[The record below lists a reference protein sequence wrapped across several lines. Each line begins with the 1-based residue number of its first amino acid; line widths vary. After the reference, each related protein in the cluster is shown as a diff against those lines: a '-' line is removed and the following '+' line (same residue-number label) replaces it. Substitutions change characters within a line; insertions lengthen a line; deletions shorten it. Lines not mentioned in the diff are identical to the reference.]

1 MNRTMLVGTMVGSV
15 ALFVTPI
22 GVEAQEEDCYICGD
36 DVLNERHR
44 LDEPD
49 DTLSSDDALPE
60 DGFTLAGGWSVPG
73 IVGEDACVQS
83 GPNYCEDF
91 HNEISSTGFVSVGF
105 GGGGEDVLWTGPGP
119 HGYEDGNCM
128 SEPHNHEPGCGGTGG
143 GEHEED
149 IELAKAMIDG
159 THPVTAEDLRSLLT
173 GDPDGSFVLNTERIA
188 LQVRDCHRHVVAHIP
203 LSPDLMAFV
212 ADLKP

>member
-1 MNRTMLVGTMVGSV
+1 MNRTMLVGTTVGAV
-15 ALFVTPI
+15 ALFVVSN
-22 GVEAQEEDCYICGD
+22 GAAAQEEDCYICGD

-49 DTLSSDDALPE
+49 DTLPNDDTVPE
-60 DGFTLAGGWSVPG
+60 DGFALAGVWSVPG
-73 IVGEDACVQS
+73 ILGDGRCVQS
-83 GPNYCEDF
+83 GPSDCEEF
-91 HNEISSTGFVSVGF
+91 HDQIRFRTGFVSVGF

-128 SEPHNHEPGCGGTGG
+128 SEPHSHKPGCGGT
-143 GEHEED
+143 ENEED
-149 IELAKAMIDG
+149 LELAKEMIDG
-159 THPVTAEDLRSLLT
+159 THPVTTEDLRSLLT

-203 LSPDLMAFV
+203 LSPDLMASV